1 MATMSTYFANWVIDH
16 MLRGQAFTP
25 PSTIYVSLHTA
36 DPGDAG
42 ANEVT
47 GGGYARQAVTLAAA
61 ANKATSNTAVIEFT
75 NMPAVTITHVGIWNA
90 PTGGNLLMY
99 GPLTTPKTVNAGDT
113 VRFNVGDLD
122 ITFT

>member
-1 MATMSTYFANWVIDH
+1 MATMSTYFANQVINH
-16 MLRGQAFTP
+16 MLRNQAFTP

-36 DPGDAG
+36 DPGDNG
-42 ANEVT
+42 ANEVS

-61 ANKATSNTAVIEFT
+61 ANKATSNTTVIEFT
-75 NMPAVTITHVGIWNA
+75 NMPAVTITHCAIWDA
-90 PTGGNLLMY
+90 STGGNVLMY
-99 GPLTTPKTVNAGDT
+99 GALTQSKTVNAGDT